1 VGLESLPTDDDLMV
15 RAAQGEEAAFRLLVE
30 RWEGPV
36 FGFLER
42 MMRSRE
48 EALDLSQET
57 FLRVYAQAK
66 RYRPEGRFH
75 SWLFRI
81 AGNLAR
87 SALRHRRVLRWLRF
101 DPALH
106 DRAGPEDPVDRRR
119 ERAEARRT
127 VRDALARLPDRQ
139 RQVVLLR
146 RYQGLSYSEI
156 AEAMGTT
163 VHAVE
168 SLLQRAIA
176 SLRRDLAQGGLEP

>member
-1 VGLESLPTDDDLMV
+1 MGPESLPTDDDLMV
-15 RAAQGEEAAFRLLVE
+15 RAAQGEEAAYRLLVE
-30 RWEGPV
+30 RWQGPV

-48 EALDLSQET
+48 EALDLGQET
-57 FLRVYAQAK
+57 FLRVYAQTK
-66 RYRPEGRFH
+66 RYRPEGRFP

-87 SALRHRRVLRWLRF
+87 SALRRRRVVRWLRF

-106 DRAGPEDPVDRRR
+106 DHAVPGDPMDRRR

-127 VRDALARLPDRQ
+127 IRDALARLPDRQ

-146 RYQGLSYSEI
+146 RYQGLTYRQI

-163 VHAVE
+163 VPAIE

-176 SLRRDLAQGGLEP
+176 SLRRDLAREGVEP